1 MSLPEP
7 TCEEGGFLP
16 ERLPGDVTGYA
27 DRGSA
32 SRPWR
37 RPLLRFLKLALI
49 FELSTIL
56 GLSVL
61 TGQFF
66 YRAYNN
72 SSREHLPVSFLAAL
86 VMLVLGTQQTAMS
99 FRREKIRLAFGRPT
113 VKEKLRL
120 KVAYS
125 TLTLLLFIAAG
136 VLLVIL
142 RNHLR

>member
-1 MSLPEP
+1 M
-7 TCEEGGFLP
+7 
-16 ERLPGDVTGYA
+16 
-27 DRGSA
+27 
-32 SRPWR
+32 
-37 RPLLRFLKLALI
+37 LRFLKLALI

-99 FRREKIRLAFGRPT
+99 FRREKIRLAFGRIN
-113 VKEKLRL
+113 RWRG
-120 KVAYS
+120 YQD
-125 TLTLLLFIAAG
+125 AG
-136 VLLVIL
+136 
-142 RNHLR
+142 RSCGSRKWQT

>member
-1 MSLPEP
+1 M
-7 TCEEGGFLP
+7 
-16 ERLPGDVTGYA
+16 
-27 DRGSA
+27 
-32 SRPWR
+32 
-37 RPLLRFLKLALI
+37 LRFLKLALI

-99 FRREKIRLAFGRPT
+99 FRREKVRLAYGRPT
-113 VKEKLRL
+113 RQRKASPESGLQH
-120 KVAYS
+120 ADP
-125 TLTLLLFIAAG
+125 AAVHRRRSFAG
-136 VLLVIL
+136 HPQKPS
-142 RNHLR
+142 RARHGG

>member
-1 MSLPEP
+1 MVTFFCNPPCPAWTIL
-7 TCEEGGFLP
+7 TKLEGVSIPF
-16 ERLPGDVTGYA
+16 VT
-27 DRGSA
+27 R
-32 SRPWR
+32 SRPGR
-37 RPLLRFLKLALI
+37 LSLLRFLKLALI
-49 FELSTIL
+49 FEISTVL
-56 GLSVL
+56 GLSIL

-72 SSREHLPVSFLAAL
+72 SSPEHLPVSFLAAL

-99 FRREKIRLAFGRPT
+99 LRREKVRLAYGRPT
-113 VKEKLRL
+113 GQERLRL

-142 RNHLR
+142 RDHLQ

>member
-1 MSLPEP
+1 
-7 TCEEGGFLP
+7 
-16 ERLPGDVTGYA
+16 
-27 DRGSA
+27 
-32 SRPWR
+32 
-37 RPLLRFLKLALI
+37 LLRFLKLALI

-66 YRAYNN
+66 YRAYN
-72 SSREHLPVSFLAAL
+72 SSSHEHLPVSFLAAL

-113 VKEKLRL
+113 VKEKFRL

-125 TLTLLLFIAAG
+125 TLTLLLFIAAS

-142 RNHLR
+142 QSHLR

>member
-1 MSLPEP
+1 M
-7 TCEEGGFLP
+7 
-16 ERLPGDVTGYA
+16 
-27 DRGSA
+27 
-32 SRPWR
+32 
-37 RPLLRFLKLALI
+37 LRFLKLALI

-66 YRAYNN
+66 YRAYN
-72 SSREHLPVSFLAAL
+72 SSSHEHLPVSFLAAL

-113 VKEKLRL
+113 VKEKFRL

-125 TLTLLLFIAAG
+125 TLTLLLFIAAS

-142 RNHLR
+142 QSHLR

>member
-1 MSLPEP
+1 M
-7 TCEEGGFLP
+7 
-16 ERLPGDVTGYA
+16 
-27 DRGSA
+27 
-32 SRPWR
+32 
-37 RPLLRFLKLALI
+37 LRFLKLALI
-49 FELSTIL
+49 FELSTVV

-99 FRREKIRLAFGRPT
+99 LRREKLRLAFGRPT
-113 VKEKLRL
+113 GQQKLRL
-120 KVAYS
+120 QVAYS

-142 RNHLR
+142 RDHLQ

>member
-1 MSLPEP
+1 
-7 TCEEGGFLP
+7 
-16 ERLPGDVTGYA
+16 
-27 DRGSA
+27 
-32 SRPWR
+32 
-37 RPLLRFLKLALI
+37 LRFLKLALI

-66 YRAYNN
+66 YRAYN
-72 SSREHLPVSFLAAL
+72 SSSHEHLPVSFLAAL

-113 VKEKLRL
+113 VKEKFRL

-125 TLTLLLFIAAG
+125 TLTLLLFIAAS

-142 RNHLR
+142 QSHLR

>member
-1 MSLPEP
+1 
-7 TCEEGGFLP
+7 
-16 ERLPGDVTGYA
+16 
-27 DRGSA
+27 
-32 SRPWR
+32 
-37 RPLLRFLKLALI
+37 LLRFLKLALI
-49 FELSTIL
+49 FELSTVV
-56 GLSVL
+56 GLSIL

-99 FRREKIRLAFGRPT
+99 LRREKLRLAYEHPSVR
-113 VKEKLRL
+113 EKFRL

-125 TLTLLLFIAAG
+125 TLTALLFIAAG

-142 RNHLR
+142 KSHLR